1 MSFGCWESN
10 ADVKAWMA
18 KHAMGTNLTLL
29 NNYYMSNLLKIIK
42 GTMNKTAMF
51 WRPGAADS
59 LPQTEVP
66 AGELPRSLLA
76 SAFFSARATISL
88 LAGTVFD
95 VYGAATK
102 VPGAE
107 DYGSTISL
115 TTAAGHKV
123 VRSAGLYLDQLCDT
137 GELCDTTAL
146 QRCVSLCAQTD
157 GASKKMCCRQLERG
171 AREAPRHV
179 LGCLRGVGVL
189 SG

>member
-1 MSFGCWESN
+1 MTCRVQPKRRVSLGCLSVLPLSAWASAHQNAAAKSSDEVSFGCWESN

-66 AGELPRSLLA
+66 AGEPPRA
-76 SAFFSARATISL
+76 AGIWVAFFSTRATISL

-115 TTAAGHKV
+115 TTVSAAAPFGQPAGRAH
-123 VRSAGLYLDQLCDT
+123 RSSESL
-137 GELCDTTAL
+137 TAAL
-146 QRCVSLCAQTD
+146 AV
-157 GASKKMCCRQLERG
+157 
-171 AREAPRHV
+171 
-179 LGCLRGVGVL
+179 
-189 SG
+189 